1 MIAIAIILISIA
13 SLLLGV
19 FHDHK
24 AARARKSFFGLTRL
38 GMSLVALSVV
48 GLALG
53 IAKQLSDVK
62 QKNKNT
68 RLCWAASGNRS
79 LMSRTIE
86 LQTCRTTISAIPI
99 LTEVTFHCASFRDS
113 LFRDADLAGAV
124 FQNANLSGAD
134 LSTAVI
140 DKNTILPK
148 TPPR

>member
-62 QKNKNT
+62 QDDDRTQKLNAIYAKVVGEQKAAQDPKQAALLGSIGQQISDVANH
-68 RLCWAASGNRS
+68 RASNLPNNDFSYSYFDRGNFSLC
-79 LMSRTIE
+79 
-86 LQTCRTTISAIPI
+86 Q
-99 LTEVTFHCASFRDS
+99 
-113 LFRDADLAGAV
+113 
-124 FQNANLSGAD
+124 
-134 LSTAVI
+134 
-140 DKNTILPK
+140 LP
-148 TPPR
+148 